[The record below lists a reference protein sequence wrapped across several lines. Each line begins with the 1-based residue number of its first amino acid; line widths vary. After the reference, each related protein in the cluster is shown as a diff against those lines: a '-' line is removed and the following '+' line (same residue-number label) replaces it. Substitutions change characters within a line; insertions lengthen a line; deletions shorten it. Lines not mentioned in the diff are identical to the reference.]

1 MPLVMDSPGNINQVR
16 SYADGVVRIGD
27 AEFRRC
33 CVLSADRLL
42 ADWPPESFADITAAH
57 LPVLF
62 ALQPEVV
69 LMGVRGTQR
78 FAPAWLRRA
87 FAAKNIGLETMELG
101 AACRTYNV
109 LAQEGRRVLAVL
121 FPA

>member
-1 MPLVMDSPGNINQVR
+1 MNLVR
-16 SYADGVVRIGD
+16 SYGDGVVRVGD
-27 AEFRRC
+27 TEFRRC

-42 ADWPPESFADITAAH
+42 ADWPPESFDDITAAQ
-57 LPVLF
+57 LPVLLAF
-62 ALQPEVV
+62 QPEVV

-78 FAPAWLRRA
+78 FAPSWMRHA
-87 FAAKNIGLETMELG
+87 FATKNIGLETMELG